1 MLTSL
6 VQVLGSLWRF
16 VFWFFVALLA
26 LILAI
31 LLGSYGAWYLA
42 WVLGTGM
49 MVLIAAA
56 GGALLDSQE
65 EAEVTDPSSASYPLR
80 H

>member
-1 MLTSL
+1 MLTKL
-6 VQVLGSLWRF
+6 VRALGRLWRF
-16 VFWFFVALLA
+16 VFWFAVALVA

-31 LLGSYGAWYLA
+31 LLGSYGPWYLA

-56 GGALLDSQE
+56 GGALFDNQE
-65 EAEVTDPSSASYPLR
+65 ERGTVD
-80 H
+80 